1 MSSGSFIP
9 SIKLEHV
16 ISFSDAIF
24 AFAITLMALSIDI
37 PDLPTNLTQ
46 SELLDKLYELLP
58 QFESYVI
65 SFVVIAIF
73 WVSYHQVF
81 NHIKG
86 SHIIMVYLNLL
97 FLLLITLLS
106 LSTSLVINYGGYHIP
121 YIIYSIMVILT
132 SSLLA
137 MIWWHATKDNLLIDK
152 NLHQFYIKGVMINLL
167 SIPLVFTVSII
178 ISFVN
183 LDIAEYFWLVI
194 APLNIA
200 IKQKY
205 KHSTYTSYFDSSNK
219 DINKLNRSYIVDYR
233 ALY

>member
-1 MSSGSFIP
+1 MSSGSFTP
-9 SIKLEHV
+9 FIKVEHV
-16 ISFSDAIF
+16 ISFSDAVF

-37 PDLPTNLTQ
+37 PDLPSNLTQ
-46 SELLDKLYELLP
+46 SELLDKLYDLFP
-58 QFESYVI
+58 QFESYII
-65 SFVVIAIF
+65 SFAVIAIF

-121 YIIYSIMVILT
+121 YIIYSFMVILT

-137 MIWWHATKDNLLIDK
+137 MIWWHATKDKLLIDK
-152 NLHQFYIKGVMINLL
+152 NLHSLYIKGVMINLI
-167 SIPLVFTVSII
+167 SIPLVFTISII

-183 LDIAEYFWLVI
+183 LGIAEYFWLVI

-205 KHSTYTSYFDSSNK
+205 KHSK
-219 DINKLNRSYIVDYR
+219 
-233 ALY
+233 

>member
-1 MSSGSFIP
+1 MSSRSFTP
-9 SIKLEHV
+9 SIKVEHV

-37 PDLPTNLTQ
+37 PDLPSNLTQ
-46 SELLDKLYELLP
+46 SELLDKLYDLFP
-58 QFESYVI
+58 QFESYII
-65 SFVVIAIF
+65 SFAVIAIF

-152 NLHQFYIKGVMINLL
+152 NLHQFYIKGVMINLI

-205 KHSTYTSYFDSSNK
+205 KHST
-219 DINKLNRSYIVDYR
+219 
-233 ALY
+233 

>member
-9 SIKLEHV
+9 FIKVEHV
-16 ISFSDAIF
+16 ISFSDAVF

-37 PDLPTNLTQ
+37 PDLPSNLTQ
-46 SELLDKLYELLP
+46 AELLDKLNGLFP
-58 QFESYVI
+58 QFESYII
-65 SFVVIAIF
+65 SFAVIAIF

-106 LSTSLVINYGGYHIP
+106 LSTSLVINYGDYRLAC
-121 YIIYSIMVILT
+121 IIYSFMVILT

-137 MIWWHATKDNLLIDK
+137 LIWWHATKDKLLIDK
-152 NLHQFYIKGVMINLL
+152 NLHSLYIKGVMINLI
-167 SIPLVFTVSII
+167 SIPLVFTISII

-205 KHSTYTSYFDSSNK
+205 KQST
-219 DINKLNRSYIVDYR
+219 
-233 ALY
+233 

>member
-1 MSSGSFIP
+1 MSSGSFTP
-9 SIKLEHV
+9 FIKVEHV
-16 ISFSDAIF
+16 ISFSDAVF

-37 PDLPTNLTQ
+37 PDLPSNLTQ
-46 SELLDKLYELLP
+46 SELLDKLYDLFP
-58 QFESYVI
+58 QFESYII
-65 SFVVIAIF
+65 SFAIIAIF

-106 LSTSLVINYGGYHIP
+106 LSTSLVINYGAYNIP
-121 YIIYSIMVILT
+121 YIIYSLMVILT

-137 MIWWHATKDNLLIDK
+137 MIWWHATKDKLLIDK
-152 NLHQFYIKGVMINLL
+152 NLHQFYIKGVMANLI

-205 KHSTYTSYFDSSNK
+205 KHS
-219 DINKLNRSYIVDYR
+219 I
-233 ALY
+233 

>member
-1 MSSGSFIP
+1 MSSRSFTP
-9 SIKLEHV
+9 SIKVEHV

-37 PDLPTNLTQ
+37 PDLPSNLTQ
-46 SELLDKLYELLP
+46 SELLDKLYDLFP
-58 QFESYVI
+58 QFESYII
-65 SFVVIAIF
+65 SFAVIAIF

-121 YIIYSIMVILT
+121 YIIYSLMVILT

-137 MIWWHATKDNLLIDK
+137 MIWWHATKDKLLIDK
-152 NLHQFYIKGVMINLL
+152 NLHSLYIKGVMINLI
-167 SIPLVFTVSII
+167 SIPLVFTISII

-205 KHSTYTSYFDSSNK
+205 KHST
-219 DINKLNRSYIVDYR
+219 
-233 ALY
+233 

>member
-1 MSSGSFIP
+1 MSSRSFTP
-9 SIKLEHV
+9 SIKVEHV
-16 ISFSDAIF
+16 ISFSDAVF

-37 PDLPTNLTQ
+37 PDLPSNLTQ
-46 SELLDKLYELLP
+46 SELLDKLYGLFP
-58 QFESYVI
+58 QFESYII
-65 SFVVIAIF
+65 SFAVIAIF

-121 YIIYSIMVILT
+121 YIIYSLMVILT
-132 SSLLA
+132 SSLLV
-137 MIWWHATKDNLLIDK
+137 MIWWHATKDKLLIDK
-152 NLHQFYIKGVMINLL
+152 NLHQFYIKGVMINLI

-205 KHSTYTSYFDSSNK
+205 KHST
-219 DINKLNRSYIVDYR
+219 
-233 ALY
+233 

>member
-1 MSSGSFIP
+1 MSSRSFTP
-9 SIKLEHV
+9 SIKVEHV

-37 PDLPTNLTQ
+37 PDLPSNLTQ
-46 SELLDKLYELLP
+46 SELLDKLYDLFP
-58 QFESYVI
+58 QFESYII
-65 SFVVIAIF
+65 SFAVIAIF

-137 MIWWHATKDNLLIDK
+137 LIWWHATKDNLLIDK
-152 NLHQFYIKGVMINLL
+152 NLHQFYIKGVMINLI

-205 KHSTYTSYFDSSNK
+205 KHST
-219 DINKLNRSYIVDYR
+219 
-233 ALY
+233 

>member
-1 MSSGSFIP
+1 MSSRSFTP
-9 SIKLEHV
+9 SIKVEHV

-37 PDLPTNLTQ
+37 PDLPSNLTQ
-46 SELLDKLYELLP
+46 SELLDKLYDLFP
-58 QFESYVI
+58 QFESYII
-65 SFVVIAIF
+65 SFAVIAIF

-137 MIWWHATKDNLLIDK
+137 MIWWHATKDKLLIDK
-152 NLHQFYIKGVMINLL
+152 NLHQFYIKGVMINLI

-205 KHSTYTSYFDSSNK
+205 KHST
-219 DINKLNRSYIVDYR
+219 
-233 ALY
+233 

>member
-1 MSSGSFIP
+1 MSSGSFTP
-9 SIKLEHV
+9 FIKVEHV
-16 ISFSDAIF
+16 ISFSDAVF

-37 PDLPTNLTQ
+37 PDLPSDLTQ
-46 SELLDKLYELLP
+46 AELVDKLYGLFP
-58 QFESYVI
+58 QFESYII
-65 SFVVIAIF
+65 SFAVIAIF

-121 YIIYSIMVILT
+121 YIIYSFMVILT

-137 MIWWHATKDNLLIDK
+137 MIWWHATKDKLLIDK
-152 NLHQFYIKGVMINLL
+152 NLHSLYIKGVMINLI
-167 SIPLVFTVSII
+167 SIPLVFTISII

-183 LDIAEYFWLVI
+183 LGIAEYFWLVI

-205 KHSTYTSYFDSSNK
+205 KHSK
-219 DINKLNRSYIVDYR
+219 
-233 ALY
+233 

>member
-1 MSSGSFIP
+1 MSSGSFTPI
-9 SIKLEHV
+9 IKVEHV
-16 ISFSDAIF
+16 ISFSDAVF

-37 PDLPTNLTQ
+37 PDLPASLTQ
-46 SELLDKLYELLP
+46 SELIEKLYELYP
-58 QFESYVI
+58 QFESYII
-65 SFVVIAIF
+65 SFAVIAIF

-86 SHIIMVYLNLL
+86 SHITMVYLNLL

-106 LSTSLVINYGGYHIP
+106 LATSLVINYGTYQIP
-121 YIIYSIMVILT
+121 YVIYCFIVIMT

-137 MIWWHATKDNLLIDK
+137 TIWWHATKNKRLVDK
-152 NLHQFYIKGVMINLL
+152 NLHPFFINGILVNLL
-167 SIPLVFTVSII
+167 SIPIVFTISII

-200 IKQKY
+200 IKRRY
-205 KHSTYTSYFDSSNK
+205 KH
-219 DINKLNRSYIVDYR
+219 
-233 ALY
+233 

>member
-1 MSSGSFIP
+1 MSSGSFTP
-9 SIKLEHV
+9 FIKVEHV
-16 ISFSDAIF
+16 ISFSDAVF

-37 PDLPTNLTQ
+37 PDLPSDLTQ
-46 SELLDKLYELLP
+46 VELVDKLYGLFP
-58 QFESYVI
+58 QFESYII
-65 SFVVIAIF
+65 SFAVIAIF

-121 YIIYSIMVILT
+121 YIIYSFMVILT

-137 MIWWHATKDNLLIDK
+137 MIWWHATKDKLLIDK
-152 NLHQFYIKGVMINLL
+152 NLHSLYIKGVMINLI
-167 SIPLVFTVSII
+167 SIPLVFTISII

-205 KHSTYTSYFDSSNK
+205 KHSQ
-219 DINKLNRSYIVDYR
+219 
-233 ALY
+233 

>member
-1 MSSGSFIP
+1 MSSRSFTP
-9 SIKLEHV
+9 IKVEHV

-37 PDLPTNLTQ
+37 PDLPSNLTQ
-46 SELLDKLYELLP
+46 SELLDKLYGLFP
-58 QFESYVI
+58 QFESYII
-65 SFVVIAIF
+65 SFAVIAIF

-86 SHIIMVYLNLL
+86 SHIIMVYLNLI

-106 LSTSLVINYGGYHIP
+106 LSTSLVINYGAYHIP
-121 YIIYSIMVILT
+121 YIIYSLMVILT
-132 SSLLA
+132 SSLLV
-137 MIWWHATKDNLLIDK
+137 MIWWHATKDKLLIDK
-152 NLHQFYIKGVMINLL
+152 NLHQFYIKGVMINLI

-205 KHSTYTSYFDSSNK
+205 KHST
-219 DINKLNRSYIVDYR
+219 
-233 ALY
+233 